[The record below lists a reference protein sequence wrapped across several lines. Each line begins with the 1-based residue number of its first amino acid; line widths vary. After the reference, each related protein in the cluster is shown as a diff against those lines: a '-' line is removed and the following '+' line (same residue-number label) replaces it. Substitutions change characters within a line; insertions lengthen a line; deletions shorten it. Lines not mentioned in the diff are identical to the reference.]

1 MGLQGGRGPVT
12 AEKGADGASGA
23 PRATVVVVTRNRPED
38 LGRCL
43 ASVARQSLCSAL
55 VVLDN
60 ASDTPLA
67 PPRGAVVLRS
77 DLLLGVAAARN
88 RACTRVTTPYLVF
101 LDDDAAFQDTDTL
114 ERIVRVFDSDTRIA
128 ALALNALAVQQS
140 GVELEQMRLVRGVRA
155 GVLPIVC
162 GGETTVPVAVFV
174 GAGCAFRTEAF
185 RAVGG
190 FREDFQYGGEEFHL
204 ALRLID
210 RGWEMRYL
218 PAVKVRHYHSGAWRL
233 DASVRLPSQLRNKW
247 AMAAEML
254 PRRHIPGA
262 LGPFTLRMLAE
273 MRRDGVG
280 WGAPLRWAWVSFLAE
295 WRHRRPVALAT
306 VRTAARLRG
315 RL

>member
-1 MGLQGGRGPVT
+1 MAGEEGPHR
-12 AEKGADGASGA
+12 AKDA
-23 PRATVVVVTRNRPED
+23 PRATVVVVTRNRPDD
-38 LGRCL
+38 LHRCL
-43 ASVARQSLCSAL
+43 ASVARQGVPAAL

-60 ASDTPLA
+60 ASDTPLV
-67 PPRGAVVLRS
+67 PPLGAALLQSGVV
-77 DLLLGVAAARN
+77 LGVAAARN
-88 RACTRVTTPYLVF
+88 RACAQVATPYLVF
-101 LDDDAAFQDTDTL
+101 LDDDAAFQDSDTL
-114 ERIVRVFDSDTRIA
+114 ERIVRVFDADARVA
-128 ALALNALAVQQS
+128 GLALNAVAVQQS
-140 GVELEQMRLVRGVRA
+140 GAELEQMRLVRGVRA
-155 GVLPIVC
+155 DVAPIVC
-162 GGETTVPVAVFV
+162 GGEVTFPVAVFV

-185 RAVGG
+185 RAIGG
-190 FREDFQYGGEEFHL
+190 FREDYQYGGEEFHL

-210 RGWEMRYL
+210 RGWELRYL

-254 PRRHIPGA
+254 PGWHIPGA

-280 WGAPLRWAWVSFLAE
+280 WAGPLRWACQSFAAE
-295 WRHRRPVALAT
+295 WRHRHPLSLAT